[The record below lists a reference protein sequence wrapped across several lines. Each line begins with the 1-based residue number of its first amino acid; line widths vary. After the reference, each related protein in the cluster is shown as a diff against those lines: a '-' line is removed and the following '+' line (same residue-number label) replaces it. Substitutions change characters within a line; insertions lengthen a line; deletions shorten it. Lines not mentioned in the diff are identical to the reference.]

1 MVSVPVQLPSL
12 RPPLGNQ
19 SRSQVI
25 HHCFSELIF
34 DQKMEV
40 TTLDEGEEW
49 VDIMGSGIRTKHVF
63 KGEVGPA
70 EMGTVVSCN
79 LTGYFGDDT
88 EHKEPFETLRD
99 QVFVIGEMDSIP
111 SIELTLRCSCFIYF
125 YFKLPLKLTM
135 VSYVRHSRVGD
146 IYWLRSSYK
155 FAYGVVGR
163 PGLPRESLS
172 IAASAGSTES
182 ANKAGGMIAVL
193 PNADL
198 VYYIE
203 VTGHHATAA
212 EAAKF
217 VKSLRTVGVKDDK
230 LCDTK
235 SLELDDDDSDSI
247 NALADTELR
256 KECGNRWFA
265 WGDFPKAGKAYSKG
279 IQYAQNYLQKYSAE
293 DDNAETG
300 EAGEAAATEK
310 KEPPKEILR

>member
-1 MVSVPVQLPSL
+1 
-12 RPPLGNQ
+12 
-19 SRSQVI
+19 
-25 HHCFSELIF
+25 
-34 DQKMEV
+34 MEV

-49 VDIMGSGIRTKHVF
+49 VDVMGSGIRTKHVF

-70 EMGTVVSCN
+70 EMGIVVSCN
-79 LTGYFGDDT
+79 LTGYFGDDAD
-88 EHKEPFETLRD
+88 HKEPFETLRD

-111 SIELTLRCSCFIYF
+111 SIELTLRYSCFVCIIHF
-125 YFKLPLKLTM
+125 YFGIQRKLTT
-135 VSYVRHSRVGD
+135 VSNRRHSRVGD

-172 IAASAGSTES
+172 IAATAGSTES
-182 ANKAGGMIAVL
+182 ASKTGGMIAVL

-198 VYYIE
+198 EYYIE

-212 EAAKF
+212 DAAKF
-217 VKSLRTVGVKDDK
+217 IKSLRTVGVSNDV
-230 LCDTK
+230 LSGTK
-235 SLELDDDDSDSI
+235 TLGLDDDDSDSI

-279 IQYAQNYLQKYSAE
+279 ILRIQCQM
-293 DDNAETG
+293 
-300 EAGEAAATEK
+300 
-310 KEPPKEILR
+310 ILSNIAISQ